1 MNLMKF
7 KMRLYSIPE
16 EGEEAVA
23 EVITISLRF

>member
-16 EGEEAVA
+16 EGEE
-23 EVITISLRF
+23 EVSEVNRISLRF